1 MPKKKKIPSY
11 NELIDKIMAIC
22 PNAEFGE
29 DNDGQITIETGY
41 AMDGTDE
48 DEPLQPISEI
58 DEDAGL
64 EDEDSEDEDEDE
76 DSEDGDDDD

>member
-22 PNAEFGE
+22 PNAEFSE

-41 AMDGTDE
+41 AMKGGDE
-48 DEPLQPISEI
+48 DEPLEPISEI

-64 EDEDSEDEDEDE
+64 DDEESEEEDDEDDEEDED
-76 DSEDGDDDD
+76 DD

>member
-29 DNDGQITIETGY
+29 DSDGQITIETGY
-41 AMDGTDE
+41 AMAGSDE
-48 DEPLQPISEI
+48 DEPLEPISEI

-64 EDEDSEDEDEDE
+64 SDEDEDEDEDE
-76 DSEDGDDDD
+76 DSEDEDDDD